1 MLKRIFI
8 VALCLCL
15 LAALVACG
23 KDNGK
28 DETELP
34 VDEGS
39 AQSGTTD
46 ADTADENAGTD
57 QNGSGTSDNSP
68 RYDPNTGEVLLP
80 WVP

>member
-15 LAALVACG
+15 LVALVACKKG
-23 KDNGK
+23 DDKG
-28 DETELP
+28 ETELP
-34 VDEGS
+34 VEENGT
-39 AQSGTTD
+39 QNETTD

-68 RYDPNTGEVLLP
+68 YYNPDPGEVLLP